1 MLLCIPILAQATVKV
16 DINGNGDYT
25 SFTQAMYETT
35 DNVIVYPGTYDI
47 HQEYLDYFGDIAE
60 NMTDNT
66 DLNLF

>member
-1 MLLCIPILAQATVKV
+1 
-16 DINGNGDYT
+16 
-25 SFTQAMYETT
+25 MYETT